1 MALRIV
7 TRGFGGGGQ
16 SLIARGAGVLIFIN
30 GVATIVARRIVGGT
44 GASRKKVVLEKEQC
58 FRINVVFEAIN
69 SDNLDNIESCVERCY
84 SQKNELSIRVKD
96 LDSKM
101 ISKEPPDPIKVEA
114 LLLWIKK
121 R

>member
-1 MALRIV
+1 MAFRLI
-7 TRGFGGGGQ
+7 TQGFGAGGQ
-16 SLIARGAGVLIFIN
+16 SLISSGLGQLIFFN
-30 GVATIVARRIVGGT
+30 GIPVIVAKRIVGGT
-44 GASRKKVVLEKEQC
+44 GASRKKVSLEEEQC

-69 SDNLDNIESCVERCY
+69 SDNIDNIEGCVEKCY
-84 SQKNELSIRVKD
+84 SQKNELSIKVKD

-101 ISKEPPDPIKVEA
+101 ISREPPDPVKVEA